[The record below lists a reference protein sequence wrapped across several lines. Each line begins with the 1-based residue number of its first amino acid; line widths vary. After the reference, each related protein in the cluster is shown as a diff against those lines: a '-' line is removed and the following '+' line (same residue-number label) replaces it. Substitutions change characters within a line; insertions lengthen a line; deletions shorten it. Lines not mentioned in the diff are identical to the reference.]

1 MSHQLLSMNDRESG
15 WTMTTSTQAPVL
27 DGSDQAA
34 IAAMSSRMVNS
45 WAAHD
50 ADAFAELFAEDGTL
64 ILPGVYVKGRTAI
77 RDYMA
82 DAYQGVYAGTT
93 VTGKP
98 IDLKP
103 LGPSAVALVTVGG
116 VIAAGHSELAPADA
130 IRASWIL
137 VKRNDA
143 WVLSVYQN
151 CPRDPA

>member
-1 MSHQLLSMNDRESG
+1 
-15 WTMTTSTQAPVL
+15 MTTKTEAPVL
-27 DGSDQAA
+27 GGSDQAA
-34 IAAMSSRMVNS
+34 IGAVSARMVKA

-82 DAYQGVYAGTT
+82 DAYRGVYAGTT
-93 VTGKP
+93 VTGAP
-98 IDLKP
+98 IDVKP
-103 LGPSAVALVTVGG
+103 LGPGAVALLTVGG
-116 VIAAGHSELAPADA
+116 VIAAGRTELADGDA

-137 VKRNDA
+137 VKRDDA
-143 WVLSVYQN
+143 WLLSVYQN